1 MSALTTQLEQLK
13 KQQEELEKR
22 IQEEAET
29 KKKLNND
36 ASIERLEALVEPIT
50 EFLDKQRNHLNQT
63 TKNPGE
69 IYDNQNRVFCADG
82 WRPRPKLESS
92 SIRQKFENENIQE
105 TFIEDMDI
113 AYTVKE
119 EDLNIV
125 TILERENIYITLIGI
140 LKKQDER
147 IKILEGKL
155 GEDIQIIS

>member
-50 EFLDKQRNHLNQT
+50 ETLNYIRKGNCNNQQRKQYNMQYELALQNYNREIIQRPNSEHFT
-63 TKNPGE
+63 PRKN
-69 IYDNQNRVFCADG
+69 DV
-82 WRPRPKLESS
+82 LE
-92 SIRQKFENENIQE
+92 
-105 TFIEDMDI
+105 
-113 AYTVKE
+113 KE
-119 EDLNIV
+119 E
-125 TILERENIYITLIGI
+125 IYITIIGI

-147 IKILEGKL
+147 IKELEAKL
-155 GEDIQIIS
+155 HKPQEHHQ